1 MSVWQIHDHG
11 EIRSKFSGKC
21 LDAVQT
27 MGNNAKHNV
36 QVYAC
41 SGADN
46 QKWGMDEKGQ
56 IKSDINDKCLT
67 IDTSGSDE
75 PEAGQNIVR
84 FELHHIGC
92 PHTRTRTHAHTHTHH
107 AHRHLL
113 PTPLAPRHS
122 KTYTRLMK
130 TAIGIVVTTIVTQKW
145 LASLPNIT
153 RPSQRNLLRPW
164 WWRDRCQTV

>member
-92 PHTRTRTHAHTHTHH
+92 PHTHARTRTHTHARARAYTHT
-107 AHRHLL
+107 R
-113 PTPLAPRHS
+113 TP
-122 KTYTRLMK
+122 
-130 TAIGIVVTTIVTQKW
+130 
-145 LASLPNIT
+145 
-153 RPSQRNLLRPW
+153 
-164 WWRDRCQTV
+164 

>member
-1 MSVWQIHDHG
+1 
-11 EIRSKFSGKC
+11 
-21 LDAVQT
+21 
-27 MGNNAKHNV
+27 MGSNAKHNV

-84 FELHHIGC
+84 FDLHIGC
-92 PHTRTRTHAHTHTHH
+92 SHTHTYTHTHVHTHTHTH
-107 AHRHLL
+107 THTHMHTHMHMH
-113 PTPLAPRHS
+113 PPGPPSTPHS
-122 KTYTRLMK
+122 ILYT
-130 TAIGIVVTTIVTQKW
+130 
-145 LASLPNIT
+145 
-153 RPSQRNLLRPW
+153 LR
-164 WWRDRCQTV
+164 R

>member
-92 PHTRTRTHAHTHTHH
+92 PHTRTRTHAPPWEPEHSARYTLHSAPMKSTPF
-107 AHRHLL
+107 RPEIERLWSHLL
-113 PTPLAPRHS
+113 P
-122 KTYTRLMK
+122 
-130 TAIGIVVTTIVTQKW
+130 
-145 LASLPNIT
+145 
-153 RPSQRNLLRPW
+153 
-164 WWRDRCQTV
+164 

>member
-92 PHTRTRTHAHTHTHH
+92 PHTRTRTHAHTHTRARARIHTH
-107 AHRHLL
+107 AHPLTPRALRALYSILCTIPSRDIEAVVPCIALGGSVRLTRHLHAPYPPL
-113 PTPLAPRHS
+113 PPSPL
-122 KTYTRLMK
+122 
-130 TAIGIVVTTIVTQKW
+130 
-145 LASLPNIT
+145 
-153 RPSQRNLLRPW
+153 PSIP
-164 WWRDRCQTV
+164 